1 MPWHQAPNIRSS
13 RRPER
18 SLHPLCRHGIRL
30 PKTDRFSLHRVAASA
45 FIDVALKTPDA
56 GIYPLELHAPLATWT
71 SRCLGH
77 FGPDLKRLNPGFL
90 QEFYHGTESSA
101 LPYVNHLFL
110 SGQNKVCHGTRLYPL
125 EIEHMRL
132 QIRRQRSDILRLQ
145 RAGIDI
151 TSAEALLSRMQDKVD
166 GLCAERERLVGSN
179 ASGSGRL

>member
-1 MPWHQAPNIRSS
+1 MRPWQRGHLGVSVISAPI
-13 RRPER
+13 
-18 SLHPLCRHGIRL
+18 
-30 PKTDRFSLHRVAASA
+30 
-45 FIDVALKTPDA
+45 
-56 GIYPLELHAPLATWT
+56 
-71 SRCLGH
+71 
-77 FGPDLKRLNPGFL
+77 LKRLNPGFL

-166 GLCAERERLVGSN
+166 GLCAERERLVGEQ
-179 ASGSGRL
+179 RLRLGKIVKGTPARSRA